1 MMARKKV
8 AQDPCGHI
16 TSMRSPALYLP
27 FSQNMCKSRHQHANM
42 GGRGWNLN
50 ICFSYQVSRRYGTY
64 MHAIGGAWNW
74 NTATICIIHF
84 NMYRRIKISRT
95 AVLLFFNFL
104 PCPYSILSSISPH
117 VLSMLELSFPFPS
130 YPFIHVILSP
140 EFVLV
145 VFLLSCPEWSR
156 LLLFCPEGFCLLLS
170 CPEGSCIFTIL
181 SWPVL
186 SFYYPVL
193 SDLVFL
199 LYCPEWSCLF
209 TIPSWAVPFTS

>member
-1 MMARKKV
+1 MMARQKV

-95 AVLLFFNFL
+95 AVLLFCQFL
-104 PCPYSILSSISPH
+104 PCPSPFLPNPNRFMFFLCLNCPFHFLLIL
-117 VLSMLELSFPFPS
+117 
-130 YPFIHVILSP
+130 FIHVIFSP

-145 VFLLSCPEWSR
+145 LSSSSFQSIPI
-156 LLLFCPEGFCLLLS
+156 LS
-170 CPEGSCIFTIL
+170 YSSQILSFTVLSSLVFTIL
-181 SWPVL
+181 SCVVL
-186 SFYYPVL
+186 SI
-193 SDLVFL
+193 VFL
-199 LYCPEWSCLF
+199 FCSERSCSLEF
-209 TIPSWAVPFTS
+209 FP